1 MSKNTNISELIN
13 YISVNGSGDI
23 VMTGNL
29 IMPGGAQ
36 AATQTYVTTAIS
48 NLVASAPSTL
58 DTLNELAT
66 ALGNDA
72 NFATTVA
79 TSIGTK
85 QAQLNGTGFVKVT
98 GTTVSYDNATYLT
111 TGTAGTTYLPLAG
124 GTLTVSRS
132 NGTNV
137 NVLILADNLTGVSTP
152 GYGTR
157 IVGYSNGNSVQSV
170 IGFENGGTGTNN
182 ESQLSFYTQNVAGS
196 LTRQLLITSTGVAN
210 FSNRIEIISNGG
222 TNPVLAIRQ
231 TNAATQGYDFETEDV
246 SVGRLDL
253 YGKTVSGRVHM
264 MSWIKATGNVG
275 IGTLSPYSNAKLQVR
290 TGTNINLA
298 FQTGTTDS
306 SGIKL
311 NAFNDA
317 ANANVPFELN
327 GSILYFKTGE
337 SERMRL
343 TTTGPTTMGCLL
355 VNKTT
360 AASSYPIQTTSTNGA
375 FMASATGSGDANY
388 YSTSPTIGY
397 HIYGD
402 QGGAAKFN
410 VTGGG
415 RGYFAAGV
423 LFGSGSSTLNYY
435 QEGSW
440 TPQLYAGASAFTMG
454 GINEGRYVRV
464 GNLVT
469 ISGHLQWS
477 SGSGSGMVRISG
489 LPFACTGVRSAG
501 SMGAVS
507 YGLSFNAGYNHW
519 VLVIDPGADFIY
531 IIQGDSSGGG
541 YSHTPPVGGS
551 GIVYGFSITY
561 HTL

>member
-1 MSKNTNISELIN
+1 
-13 YISVNGSGDI
+13 
-23 VMTGNL
+23 
-29 IMPGGAQ
+29 
-36 AATQTYVTTAIS
+36 
-48 NLVASAPSTL
+48 
-58 DTLNELAT
+58 
-66 ALGNDA
+66 
-72 NFATTVA
+72 
-79 TSIGTK
+79 
-85 QAQLNGTGFVKVT
+85 
-98 GTTVSYDNATYLT
+98 
-111 TGTAGTTYLPLAG
+111 
-124 GTLTVSRS
+124 
-132 NGTNV
+132 
-137 NVLILADNLTGVSTP
+137 
-152 GYGTR
+152 
-157 IVGYSNGNSVQSV
+157 
-170 IGFENGGTGTNN
+170 
-182 ESQLSFYTQNVAGS
+182 
-196 LTRQLLITSTGVAN
+196 
-210 FSNRIEIISNGG
+210 
-222 TNPVLAIRQ
+222 
-231 TNAATQGYDFETEDV
+231 
-246 SVGRLDL
+246 
-253 YGKTVSGRVHM
+253 
-264 MSWIKATGNVG
+264 
-275 IGTLSPYSNAKLQVR
+275 
-290 TGTNINLA
+290 
-298 FQTGTTDS
+298 
-306 SGIKL
+306 
-311 NAFNDA
+311 
-317 ANANVPFELN
+317 
-327 GSILYFKTGE
+327 
-337 SERMRL
+337 
-343 TTTGPTTMGCLL
+343 MGCLL

>member
-1 MSKNTNISELIN
+1 MATVNKNFKIKQGLVVEGTTGTINGVNILTENQASEDYIVGIVGGTTLVTSVESTQMEVTAGELNIKSGVFDVSGAAAAAQSAAVSTASADATSKANAAKTAAEATASADATSKANAAKTAAEATASADATSKAN
-13 YISVNGSGDI
+13 A
-23 VMTGNL
+23 
-29 IMPGGAQ
+29 AQ
-36 AATQTYVTTAIS
+36 AAAIAAAALDATSKANGAETDAIAAAAADATTKANNAKSGAEATAAAALSTAIS
-48 NLVASAPSTL
+48 TEVTDRNAAISSAIATEVTDRNSAIGTAVSNLVDGAPGLL

-311 NAFNDA
+311 NAFND
-317 ANANVPFELN
+317 
-327 GSILYFKTGE
+327 
-337 SERMRL
+337 
-343 TTTGPTTMGCLL
+343 
-355 VNKTT
+355 
-360 AASSYPIQTTSTNGA
+360 
-375 FMASATGSGDANY
+375 
-388 YSTSPTIGY
+388 
-397 HIYGD
+397 
-402 QGGAAKFN
+402 
-410 VTGGG
+410 
-415 RGYFAAGV
+415 YFAQMRIKLEIDAV
-423 LFGSGSSTLNYY
+423 KIIETSFL
-435 QEGSW
+435 
-440 TPQLYAGASAFTMG
+440 LYNTQKIKRM
-454 GINEGRYVRV
+454 EK
-464 GNLVT
+464 
-469 ISGHLQWS
+469 
-477 SGSGSGMVRISG
+477 
-489 LPFACTGVRSAG
+489 
-501 SMGAVS
+501 
-507 YGLSFNAGYNHW
+507 
-519 VLVIDPGADFIY
+519 
-531 IIQGDSSGGG
+531 
-541 YSHTPPVGGS
+541 
-551 GIVYGFSITY
+551 
-561 HTL
+561 